1 MTAPRRVRVALVI
14 ACGLLAACG
23 NKTQLRPP
31 EAVKP
36 SPPAALDASSAKDG
50 VLLTWRRPTQYTG
63 GARMSDLGGFEIER
77 AAADGMGEFAKV
89 GRIELD
95 DQKRFRPQR
104 DITWTDTTAVAGS
117 RYRYRVISFTLDGY
131 ESVPS
136 GMATVLFDPSKAP
149 PPAPA
154 SPAAK

>member
-1 MTAPRRVRVALVI
+1 MTARRTACVTLAI

-23 NKTQLRPP
+23 KKTMLLPP

-63 GARMSDLGGFEIER
+63 GAHMSDLGGFEIER
-77 AAADGMGEFAKV
+77 APADGPGGFANV

-104 DITWTDTTAVAGS
+104 DITWTDTTAVPGA

-131 ESVPS
+131 ESVAS
-136 GMATVLFDPSKAP
+136 GTATVLFDPSKAP
-149 PPAPA
+149 PP
-154 SPAAK
+154 SPAAAK

>member
-1 MTAPRRVRVALVI
+1 VTARRVVALAI

-23 NKTQLRPP
+23 NKTMLRPP

-36 SPPAALDASSAKDG
+36 TPPAALDASSAKDG
-50 VLLTWRRPTQYTG
+50 VLLSWRRPTQYTG
-63 GARMSDLGGFEIER
+63 GAKMSDLGGFEIER
-77 AAADGMGEFAKV
+77 ASADGGEFANV

-104 DITWTDTTAVAGS
+104 DITWTDTSAVAGS

-136 GMATVLFDPSKAP
+136 GTATVLFDPSKAP